1 MIAASEKWLQQVFL
15 FRDPASW
22 FSFLNVQ
29 CFFSSS
35 CDHVARAPIVIPHIT
50 EVICF
55 IMYISPGIVGSVF
68 NFIMLLKYCLNRTF
82 THDVGWFTSRHL
94 TPLPKQLTPFKTLN
108 RLWSPWFLWLY
119 AAEIVVCVQSEAS
132 ASYLLMWTGY
142 CPFSQLL
149 NLCCDSS
156 SRTIEWTQ
164 HRWPM

>member
-1 MIAASEKWLQQVFL
+1 MTSTGFSVPWSSIMVLIFKCSMFFFFFLWSRSESTNCHSPK
-15 FRDPASW
+15 
-22 FSFLNVQ
+22 
-29 CFFSSS
+29 C
-35 CDHVARAPIVIPHIT
+35 CHIT